1 MNAQLADENLRGYV
15 VLLSA
20 HFQGFCRNLYHEA
33 MLIIVSKVRTSLQI
47 LIQNQF
53 AVHCSLNHGNPNL
66 DNITTDFSRFDFNAR
81 DELKQD
87 PANTLRFQHLAEL
100 NRWRNIAAHQTV
112 PIIPPPA
119 LTLASIQVWQNSCAG
134 LAVSLDQITYNQ
146 LRRKLKR
153 RPW

>member
-1 MNAQLADENLRGYV
+1 MNQLQAQIAAQATFLTPERLLGMRCGIEKESLRTQPSGALALTPHPLALG
-15 VLLSA
+15 SA
-20 HFQGFCRNLYHEA
+20 LTH
-33 MLIIVSKVRTSLQI
+33 
-47 LIQNQF
+47 
-53 AVHCSLNHGNPNL
+53 P
-66 DNITTDFSRFDFNAR
+66 NITTDFSRFDFNAR

-112 PIIPPPA
+112 PILPPPA
-119 LTLASIQVWQNSCAG
+119 LTLASIQAWQNSCAG